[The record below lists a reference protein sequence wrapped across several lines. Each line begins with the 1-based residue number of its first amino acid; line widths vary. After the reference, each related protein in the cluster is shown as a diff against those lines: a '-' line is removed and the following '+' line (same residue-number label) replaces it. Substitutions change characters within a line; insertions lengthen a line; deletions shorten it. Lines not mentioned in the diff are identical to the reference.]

1 MSLRTIM
8 IFPEF
13 RNMNVIDSIRIKYDP
28 LAKLVRPHITLVF
41 PFDSDMSNDE
51 LSGVLDE
58 RLKDIPQ
65 FNLILQGFSKQS
77 GPDGN
82 WLCLDVIAG
91 TEKLRTIHDVLYA
104 NEFKPFYHGFVYVPH
119 MTVGRFDTEEELDKA
134 FEIVKKKTDS
144 FACKVNMISAE
155 MIGEHEESIIILEKR
170 LRIPK
175 PAGGSDF
182 PRSSFGAKKSNDK
195 YLPPASLSD
204 VRTYFRDERYSE
216 ARVLL
221 TRIGNDEFGPE
232 ADLIDVLCCYQ
243 VRDTEALLN
252 KVSSGARAVKMLFSR
267 REMKKL
273 ATDLDSI
280 DNDLVAHMVEYCFL
294 NLMIHGLSMRDL
306 RILFLNTSRSPAKR
320 PSAFSQMDKEDM
332 ENFRREKA
340 MEEARNPYEF
350 DVFEEMDDIRVKFK
364 SAVTNPDR
372 DFSSVA
378 SANANLIA
386 DIFTLASRADRYY
399 NPYENRGG
407 ISVKREE
414 VREYDYGVNKPPKS
428 KKNPPDNIE
437 IRSGAGISDGDGSSF
452 IYALITKLDNSFP
465 TAEEKIKRRD
475 ALMEQIKYEEAQILS

>member
-1 MSLRTIM
+1 M

-91 TEKLRTIHDVLYA
+91 TEKLRSIHDVLYA

-221 TRIGNDEFGPE
+221 KRIGNDDLGPE

-273 ATDLDSI
+273 ATDLDSVE
-280 DNDLVAHMVEYCFL
+280 NDLVVHMVEYCFL
-294 NLMIHGLSMRDL
+294 NLMINGLSIKDMNALYRK
-306 RILFLNTSRSPAKR
+306 NTGPSPKR

-332 ENFRREKA
+332 ENFRREKV

-378 SANANLIA
+378 SANLHLIA
-386 DIFTLASRADRYY
+386 DLFTLAERSDRYY
-399 NPYENRGG
+399 NPYYNDNGV
-407 ISVKREE
+407 SVRRPD
-414 VREYDYGVNKPPKS
+414 VREHDYGVNKPPKKQRDIMES
-428 KKNPPDNIE
+428 GEDIG
-437 IRSGAGISDGDGSSF
+437 GAGSGESDSGCF
-452 IYALITKLDNSFP
+452 IYALITKLDERFP

-475 ALMEQIKYEEAQILS
+475 ALMEQIKYEEEQILS